1 MASSFGCFLSLEE
14 ALADVSPAY
23 HGKVV
28 REHDVPYCNSRS
40 SNGFSSDHSSRAI
53 EHEEVPAGL
62 NSSFALA

>member
-14 ALADVSPAY
+14 ALADVFGSFFSRYANEMEMTFSTIDWKSPI
-23 HGKVV
+23 
-28 REHDVPYCNSRS
+28 RS
-40 SNGFSSDHSSRAI
+40 SFIAI